1 MYNFTGNSDLS
12 CLTLGSNEVFFAVSY
27 ELSKQPETKYTLYQL
42 IRAFL
47 LLLFELKVIFNRQLC
62 VFVRIKKRTNSQK
75 N

>member
-12 CLTLGSNEVFFAVSY
+12 CLTLDSNEMFFAVSY
-27 ELSKQPETKYTLYQL
+27 EPSKQPETKYTLYQL